1 MKNIFTDHP
10 QSVGESYLEQFIFA
24 LSTGVKLILW
34 GLIAIIHA
42 ILPFTFKTFV
52 SQRII
57 RLHDKIKS
65 R

>member
-10 QSVGESYLEQFIFA
+10 QSVGESYLEHFIFA

-42 ILPFTFKTFV
+42 IFPFTFKTFV

>member
-10 QSVGESYLEQFIFA
+10 QSVGESYLQHFIFA
-24 LSTGVKLILW
+24 LSTGVKLIFW

-57 RLHDKIKS
+57 RLHDKIKI